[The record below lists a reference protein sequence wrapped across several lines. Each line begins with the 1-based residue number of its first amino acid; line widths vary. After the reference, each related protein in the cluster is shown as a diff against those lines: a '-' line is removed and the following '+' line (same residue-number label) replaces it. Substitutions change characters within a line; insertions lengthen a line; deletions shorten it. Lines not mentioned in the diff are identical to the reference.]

1 MHTMQ
6 LAVVETF
13 DARTFVSKDG
23 ALAAN
28 NHARSCNVQEQGG
41 AFSSVSSE
49 KTLNSLKKSS
59 NKKRLA

>member
-6 LAVVETF
+6 LAVAETF

-28 NHARSCNVQEQGG
+28 NHARSCNLQEQGG

-49 KTLNSLKKSS
+49 
-59 NKKRLA
+59 RP